1 MRWPGTYSVSTLSS
15 RGSIIDALNSGYSNR
30 CIAPNVMSLGPKLPM
45 RCSGDQVSL
54 NIEGVVDGGVE
65 RNKVRMVQEHRGDQ
79 ASQWAAIAAK
89 IGCSGETLRNWVR
102 QAERDAGVRP
112 GATTDEPAM
121 AA

>member
-65 RNKVRMVQEHRGDQ
+65 RNK
-79 ASQWAAIAAK
+79 ALS
-89 IGCSGETLRNWVR
+89 
-102 QAERDAGVRP
+102 
-112 GATTDEPAM
+112 
-121 AA
+121 